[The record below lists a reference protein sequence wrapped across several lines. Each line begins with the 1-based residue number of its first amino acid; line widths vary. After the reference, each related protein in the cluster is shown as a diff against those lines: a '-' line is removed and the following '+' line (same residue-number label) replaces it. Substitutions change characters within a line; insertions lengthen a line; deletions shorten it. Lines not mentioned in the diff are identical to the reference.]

1 MVFKTKYNKTKN
13 KTEYIQAKYYVE
25 MPPTLPN
32 KAASLFKAQGKLK
45 VHRNTKQHFLSSY
58 FIASD
63 SHIKVTW
70 LHIGVFIS
78 TFCIFCINTL
88 SNEIAQNCLD

>member
-1 MVFKTKYNKTKN
+1 MKRVIFLDYLQFQLHFMVFKTKYNKTKN

-45 VHRNTKQHFLSSY
+45 VHRNTK
-58 FIASD
+58 
-63 SHIKVTW
+63 
-70 LHIGVFIS
+70 
-78 TFCIFCINTL
+78 
-88 SNEIAQNCLD
+88 

>member
-45 VHRNTKQHFLSSY
+45 VHRNTK
-58 FIASD
+58 
-63 SHIKVTW
+63 
-70 LHIGVFIS
+70 
-78 TFCIFCINTL
+78 
-88 SNEIAQNCLD
+88 